1 MNAEDP
7 GQGPI
12 PQPGLFTSLRNLA
25 TTLVAVAQTRL
36 ELLSAEIE
44 EEQVRLL
51 QILLG
56 SLIALFFSALGVV
69 MLTLFVVAWFW
80 ESHRALVIIL
90 LAMLYLGI
98 GGVLWLI
105 VRSKVRQKSKLFSAS
120 TAELA
125 KDRQQLTPPDVQR
138 RPD

>member
-1 MNAEDP
+1 MSAEDP

-90 LAMLYLGI
+90 LAMASETLKQGRTYAGAPMGRRFVFARNLRRESVQDRFVDRG
-98 GGVLWLI
+98 
-105 VRSKVRQKSKLFSAS
+105 SAR
-120 TAELA
+120 E
-125 KDRQQLTPPDVQR
+125 
-138 RPD
+138 

>member
-1 MNAEDP
+1 MSVEDP
-7 GQGPI
+7 GQGPT
-12 PQPGLFTSLRNLA
+12 PQPGLFASLRNLA

-56 SLIALFFSALGVV
+56 SLVALFFSALGVV

-105 VRSKVRQKSKLFSAS
+105 VRNKVRQKSKLFSAS
-120 TAELA
+120 IAELA